1 MSTTGGEIDGENNRD
16 QWGAGLA
23 ISRDGSRVAGGAI
36 SNNDNL
42 QSSGHVRVY
51 EYPSAATGWTQVGAD
66 IDGTGFR
73 DESGHACALSDDG
86 SFLVIGAWKHDGP
99 QGADSGE
106 VRTFSYDTASA
117 SWQQLF
123 NQALYGRQAGARFGK
138 SLSSE
143 NDVVSK

>member
-1 MSTTGGEIDGENNRD
+1 M
-16 QWGAGLA
+16 
-23 ISRDGSRVAGGAI
+23 AGGAI

-51 EYPSAATGWTQVGAD
+51 EYPSAATGWTQVSAD

-138 SLSSE
+138 SLSLSDTSNTSNE
-143 NDVVSK
+143 CFECSAAEQTVSQPSLITRSCMLD